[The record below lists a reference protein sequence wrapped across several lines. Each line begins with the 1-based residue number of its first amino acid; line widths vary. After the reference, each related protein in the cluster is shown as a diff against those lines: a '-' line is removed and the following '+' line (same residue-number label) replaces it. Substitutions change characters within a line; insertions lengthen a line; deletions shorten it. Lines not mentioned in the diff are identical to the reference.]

1 MAQLW
6 TVELAQKASEDL
18 DQVILHTEENFG
30 RDQAVR
36 YSALIGNALQE
47 LSRSGPAHPLA
58 KERSEVLPGILS
70 MQVQRAGKKAR
81 HILFFKE
88 LEQKIVIVRILHE
101 SMDFREHL

>member
-1 MAQLW
+1 MARLW
-6 TVELAQKASEDL
+6 TVEFAQKATKDF
-18 DQVILHTEENFG
+18 DDVILHTEENFG

-58 KERSEVLPGILS
+58 KERSELLPGIRS

-88 LEQKIVIVRILHE
+88 HQQKIVIVRILHE